1 MRGIY
6 RRISFVNSGFLGWLF
21 FGLIPIMAWEIE
33 TTDEYDAWFL
43 EQAENEQEAVRM
55 KVELLTEYGPQ
66 LPRPH
71 ADTLKGKMAETK
83 VLKKTHPISEL
94 DAKMNPAVLAKA
106 KKMAEQ
112 ESLNIRLGMLREK
125 YGVKQSE
132 IMNFTQTAVSKL
144 ENRKDIR
151 ISTLI
156 DYLDSLGMGLEITAY
171 PRNSADKELLLR
183 V

>member
-1 MRGIY
+1 
-6 RRISFVNSGFLGWLF
+6 
-21 FGLIPIMAWEIE
+21 
-33 TTDEYDAWFL
+33 
-43 EQAENEQEAVRM
+43 
-55 KVELLTEYGPQ
+55 
-66 LPRPH
+66 
-71 ADTLKGKMAETK
+71 MAETK
-83 VLKKTHPISEL
+83 VLKKTHPIGEL

-132 IMNFTQTAVSKL
+132 ILNFTQTAVSKL

-156 DYLDSLGMGLEITAY
+156 NYLDSLGMGLEITAY
-171 PRNSADKELLLR
+171 PKNSTDKELLLR